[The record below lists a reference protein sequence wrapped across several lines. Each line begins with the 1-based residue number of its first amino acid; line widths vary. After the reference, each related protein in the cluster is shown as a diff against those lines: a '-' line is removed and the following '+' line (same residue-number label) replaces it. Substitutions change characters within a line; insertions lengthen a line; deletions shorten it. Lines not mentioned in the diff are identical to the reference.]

1 MKNISLKL
9 DELIFGEVEKIRSHI
24 QKPRN
29 RYINDALAYY
39 NSVQKRKMLEKSLN
53 IESNL
58 VSEHSIEVVQEFENI
73 DLNTS
78 R

>member
-9 DELIFGEVEKIRSHI
+9 DELIFGEVEKMRSLI